1 MLTGKVSSAKDN
13 NYDSPIRTV
22 PVAVTDMVRRGVVVA
37 DMVRRGPLTSTNILA
52 MKANKLLEIVL

>member
-22 PVAVTDMVRRGVVVA
+22 PVAVTDMVRRGVVVT
-37 DMVRRGPLTSTNILA
+37 DMVRRGVVVTDMVRRGLLTSTISWP
-52 MKANKLLEIVL
+52 